1 VHESDTIKDDVL
13 TKIANGRPVVRIP
26 RAKARI
32 GSSVIH
38 IRFRS
43 NGKSGGIWSF
53 NINPNTL
60 TVDFELLICGSSEI
74 YYLIP
79 ISEIREIYQDPRAY
93 PDRQHPEIRVID
105 VNVLTHRYTYGSGL
119 QKDMTA
125 YFRAM
130 RG

>member
-1 VHESDTIKDDVL
+1 
-13 TKIANGRPVVRIP
+13 
-26 RAKARI
+26 
-32 GSSVIH
+32 
-38 IRFRS
+38 
-43 NGKSGGIWSF
+43 
-53 NINPNTL
+53 
-60 TVDFELLICGSSEI
+60 LICGSSEI